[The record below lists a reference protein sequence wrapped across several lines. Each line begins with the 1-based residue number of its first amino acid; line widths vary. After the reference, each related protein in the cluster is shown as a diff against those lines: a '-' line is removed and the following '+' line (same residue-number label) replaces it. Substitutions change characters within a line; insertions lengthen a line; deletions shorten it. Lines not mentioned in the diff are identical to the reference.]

1 MQFMEQ
7 NVHMYKVYVPR
18 TVTAATA
25 HNTTILSAMIFFDM
39 DIHDFKLFK
48 LWTLIS
54 FENFKVWR

>member
-48 LWTLIS
+48 L
-54 FENFKVWR
+54 